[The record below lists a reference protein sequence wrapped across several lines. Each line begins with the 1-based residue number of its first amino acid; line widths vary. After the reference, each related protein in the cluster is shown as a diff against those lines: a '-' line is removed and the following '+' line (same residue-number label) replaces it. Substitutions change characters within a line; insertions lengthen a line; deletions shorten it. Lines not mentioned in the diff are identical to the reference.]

1 MHAAVPQKI
10 YINVWHTQKSW
21 YGKVTSQTMKNY
33 LTAIF
38 LKENLKMFGRKFP
51 SEYLNEFRASFH
63 VKSWSLLKKGCL
75 HHLHI
80 SNFLSVFN
88 PMWLVLFSWTL
99 CVIHSY
105 FCWRVKTNVE
115 SYLYS
120 NAYVLWHKT
129 KDTRDW
135 QNYIFV
141 HLPKLNYHII
151 YEREE

>member
-1 MHAAVPQKI
+1 MLQSLRKSTLMLDSLRRIDMAMSLTK
-10 YINVWHTQKSW
+10 VWK
-21 YGKVTSQTMKNY
+21 KY

-38 LKENLKMFGRKFP
+38 LKENLKMFGRKSP
-51 SEYLNEFRASFH
+51 SEYLNEEFPANFY
-63 VKSWSLLKKGCL
+63 VKSWSFLKKGCL
-75 HHLHI
+75 DHPPI
-80 SNFLSVFN
+80 SVFN

-105 FCWRVKTNVE
+105 FYWTVETNVE

-120 NAYVLWHKT
+120 NAYVFKYKI

-135 QNYIFV
+135 QNCIFV

>member
-1 MHAAVPQKI
+1 MPQYLRRSTLTFDRLRRI
-10 YINVWHTQKSW
+10 DLAKSPAKLW
-21 YGKVTSQTMKNY
+21 KKY

-38 LKENLKMFGRKFP
+38 LKENLKMFGRKSP
-51 SEYLNEFRASFH
+51 SEYLNEEFRASFH

-75 HHLHI
+75 DHPHI

-88 PMWLVLFSWTL
+88 SVWLVLVSWIL
-99 CVIHSY
+99 CVIHPY
-105 FCWRVKTNVE
+105 FYWRVETNVE

-141 HLPKLNYHII
+141 HLPQLNYHII